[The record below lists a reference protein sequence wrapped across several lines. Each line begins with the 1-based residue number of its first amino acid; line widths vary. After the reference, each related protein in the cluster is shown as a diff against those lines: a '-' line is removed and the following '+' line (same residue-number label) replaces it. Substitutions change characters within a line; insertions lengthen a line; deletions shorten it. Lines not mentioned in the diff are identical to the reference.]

1 LIAAEGDPIAII
13 MAENPNQNEATAV
26 VRFLTDFFG
35 DPPSPAESA
44 KVVREF
50 RIFVREHGLPAQ

>member
-1 LIAAEGDPIAII
+1 